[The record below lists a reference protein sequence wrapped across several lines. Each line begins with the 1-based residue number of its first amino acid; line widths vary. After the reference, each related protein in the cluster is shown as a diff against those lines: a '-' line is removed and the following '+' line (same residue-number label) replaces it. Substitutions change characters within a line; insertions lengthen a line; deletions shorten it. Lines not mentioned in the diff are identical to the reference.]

1 MIWLYHATIMAIDA
15 SPSCYVEP
23 VRAASRR
30 LVCELG
36 FMRGKLAGTDLA
48 PSAVHA
54 LVEIGARAG
63 ITAGALSELLILEKS
78 SVSRML
84 SKLVKAGE
92 ISEDSGSPDGRTKPL
107 HLTDRGRA
115 TLARI
120 DEFARSQVLD
130 ALGHISSDQHR
141 TVIEG
146 LRLYAD
152 ALGADRTGAHGEHLA
167 VEIKAGYRP
176 GAIARCVDMHANYYA
191 RTAKFGR
198 PFEAQVAAG
207 LAEFSARLDKPC
219 NQLWLAI
226 QLDRIVGTVAIDG
239 EDLGEGRAHL
249 RWFIVDD
256 GMRGAGVGR
265 RLLSEA
271 VAFCER
277 RHFAE
282 CHLWTFRGLDAAR
295 RLYEAHGFSLVEE
308 RPGRQWGEEVLEQR
322 FVRQMR

>member
-1 MIWLYHATIMAIDA
+1 MANDTA
-15 SPSCYVEP
+15 PACFVEP
-23 VRAASRR
+23 VRAVSRR
-30 LVCELG
+30 LVRELG
-36 FMRGKLAGTDLA
+36 FMQGMLAGTDLA

-54 LVEIGARAG
+54 LVEIGARDG
-63 ITAGALSELLILEKS
+63 ITAGELSDLLILEKS

-84 SKLVKAGE
+84 GKLVKAGE
-92 ISEDSGSPDGRTKPL
+92 IKEGSGSLDGRTKPL
-107 HLTDRGRA
+107 HLTARGRA

-120 DEFARSQVLD
+120 DEFARRQVLD

-152 ALGADRTGAHGEHLA
+152 ALGADRTGAHDGRLA
-167 VEIKAGYRP
+167 VEIEAGYRP
-176 GAIARCVDMHANYYA
+176 GAIARCVDMHARYYA
-191 RTAKFGR
+191 RTAGFGR

-207 LAEFSARLDKPC
+207 LAEFAARLDKSC
-219 NQLWLAI
+219 NQLWLAV
-226 QLDRIVGTVAIDG
+226 QLSRIVGTVAIDG
-239 EDLGEGRAHL
+239 EDLGPGRAHL

-256 GMRGAGVGR
+256 GMRGGGVGR
-265 RLLSEA
+265 RLLAEA

-277 RHFAE
+277 QHFAE

-295 RLYEAHGFSLVEE
+295 RLYEAHGFTLVEE
-308 RPGRQWGEEVLEQR
+308 HPGRQWGEEVLEQR